1 MNKRE
6 LDKGTNVEMEH
17 AKTIKKFMKK
27 GVSIKTV
34 ARSIA
39 RDHLEESPKYYKEL
53 SKLESK
59 LKIK

>member
-1 MNKRE
+1 MNKKE
-6 LDKGTNVEMEH
+6 LDKGTKIEMEH
-17 AKTIKKFMKK
+17 AKTISKFMKK
-27 GVSIKTV
+27 GTSIKTV

-39 RDHLEESPKYYKEL
+39 RDHLKESPKYYKEL